1 MIFVEYAPKNGL
13 SSMAHAGD
21 LTRAR
26 ETYLKGMNR
35 NLNHLLKSR
44 FSWMN
49 DYIDTDD
56 AGIEFGSGI
65 GASKDYIK
73 SSKFVTSDI
82 LTSEWIDLKKLDT
95 LNTQLPKNS
104 LDFIVV
110 SNVIHHLAYPIQ
122 FFSEADRLLKTNGK
136 LIIQE
141 INTSL
146 VMRIVLR
153 LMKHEGYNE
162 KIEVFSQSGPC
173 NDPADPW
180 SANCSIP
187 KLLFSDLKMFER
199 EFPNW
204 KVIHFENSEFLKFI
218 NSGGVVAK
226 TNYIKLTTFGLKIQD
241 LIDDFLV
248 RKFPRCFALQMQIV
262 LEKKS

>member
-1 MIFVEYAPKNGL
+1 
-13 SSMAHAGD
+13 MAHAGN
-21 LTRAR
+21 LTKAR
-26 ETYLKGMNR
+26 ETYLNGMNR

-49 DYIDTDD
+49 EYIDADD

-73 SSKFVTSDI
+73 AAKFLTSDI
-82 LTSEWIDLKKLDT
+82 LKSEWVDLKQLDA
-95 LNTQLPKNS
+95 LNTQLPKSS

-110 SNVIHHLAYPIQ
+110 SNIIHHLAYPKQ
-122 FFSEADRLLKTNGK
+122 FFSEAERLLKMNGK

-141 INTSL
+141 INTSF
-146 VMRIVLR
+146 VMRLVLK

-162 KIEVFSQSGPC
+162 KIKVFSQSEPC

-187 KLLFSDLKMFER
+187 KLLFSNQKMFES

-204 KVIHFENSEFLKFI
+204 KIIHFQNTEFLKFI

-226 TNYIKLTTFGLKIQD
+226 TSYIKLPTFALKIQD
-241 LIDDFLV
+241 LIDNFLV
-248 RKFPRCFALQMQIV
+248 KIFPQIFALQMQIV